1 MSSQTPS
8 TYPAP
13 PSAPHGGAMDPN
25 EFRLR
30 QARAQQSST
39 SSTPSAV
46 IPGAAATEDPPHG
59 GAMDPHEVRLRLAR
73 LQQTSG
79 PSSPAL
85 SSPQPNNA
93 LAARG
98 GVPIQR
104 PDLQPAHYGSSSH
117 LVNSPS
123 SPPSGYS
130 MSQSVQSPQS
140 AYSGQYFPTQ
150 MGHQPSNP
158 IQAQQPPQSPYS
170 SMPDQ
175 VSR

>member
-1 MSSQTPS
+1 MSSQTLS
-8 TYPAP
+8 TSPVP

-30 QARAQQSST
+30 QARAQQTST
-39 SSTPSAV
+39 SSIPSAV
-46 IPGAAATEDPPHG
+46 MQGAVATGDPPHG
-59 GAMDPHEVRLRLAR
+59 GAMDPNEVRLRLAR

-79 PSSPAL
+79 PSSPAT
-85 SSPQPNNA
+85 SSAQPNNV

-98 GVPIQR
+98 EVPMQR
-104 PDLQPAHYGSSSH
+104 PDLQPTHHGSSSR
-117 LVNSPS
+117 LINSPS

-170 SMPDQ
+170 SMPYQ
-175 VSR
+175 VGR